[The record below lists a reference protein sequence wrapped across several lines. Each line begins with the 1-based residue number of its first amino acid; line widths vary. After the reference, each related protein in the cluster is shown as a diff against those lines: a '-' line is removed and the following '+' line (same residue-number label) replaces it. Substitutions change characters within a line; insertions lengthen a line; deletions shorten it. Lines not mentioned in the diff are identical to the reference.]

1 VTADELREWRKS
13 QGLTQKEVAAIL
25 NEPLGRKYNGVT
37 IGRWESGRN
46 PIPRPVLDY
55 LAGNG
60 AAPARAPDDPGGDS
74 AAAAPPGEDLPPR
87 AQPDSNRPALVPAV
101 SGGEYAK
108 ACEDLWDMVGFGLV
122 AAGTGLGKPALK
134 NDGYLI
140 CGWEDASGKH
150 EGLKRELG
158 VAYGKLAERNRTF
171 QRIVLAMSQESVWA
185 EVIIVTGK
193 LAQQMYANHMRYATL
208 EAQRKAPARAVREEH
223 VEEHFDGRTE
233 AA

>member
-1 VTADELREWRKS
+1 VLLTDALGKGHA
-13 QGLTQKEVAAIL
+13 QGSVL
-25 NEPLGRKYNGVT
+25 
-37 IGRWESGRN
+37 RWERGE
-46 PIPRPVLDY
+46 RPVPRTVVDY

-60 AAPARAPDDPGGDS
+60 GTHIPESPGGDG
-74 AAAAPPGEDLPPR
+74 AAAPPPGEDLPPR
-87 AQPDSNRPALVPAV
+87 AQPDSKPALVPAV
-101 SGGEYAK
+101 TGGEYAK

-122 AAGTGLGKPALK
+122 AAGTGLGRPALK

-208 EAQRKAPARAVREEH
+208 EAQRKAPPRQARPEH
-223 VEEHFDGRTE
+223 VEEHFDGRTVAAEGE